1 LQQARRS
8 DIQETTMRSALT
20 MAVLL
25 AALGSGC
32 ATWEGMNS
40 SERGLAVGA
49 TGGAVV
55 GGIVGGPV
63 GAAIGAGVGGYAGH
77 HEGLD

>member
-1 LQQARRS
+1 VSVQV
-8 DIQETTMRSALT
+8 QESIMRTTLT
-20 MAVLL
+20 LGLLVL

-32 ATWEGMNS
+32 ATWDEMDR

-55 GGIVGGPV
+55 GGIVGGPI
-63 GAAIGAGVGGYAGH
+63 GAAIGAGAGGYAGH
-77 HEGLD
+77 HEGSR